1 MQLHELPKTT
11 DKSLRRVGRGHGSGR
26 VKTSGRGTK
35 GQKAK
40 RNIPLFFEGGALPL
54 IKRLPFL
61 KGKGRNKTQNVN
73 PVVIN
78 VSDLNTFPAKTVID
92 LDTLVR
98 GKKIKMVE
106 VDRIGLKILGN
117 GELTVALTVKLPV
130 SVGAKIKIE
139 KAGGTVEA

>member
-1 MQLHELPKTT
+1 MELHNLPSITT
-11 DKSLRRVGRGHGSGR
+11 KSLRRVGRGHGSGR

-78 VSDLNTFPAKTVID
+78 VSDLQSFSAKTIID
-92 LDTLVR
+92 LDTLVKN
-98 GKKIKMVE
+98 KKIKMKDVE
-106 VDRIGLKILGN
+106 RIGLKILGN
-117 GELTVALTVKLPV
+117 GELTVALTVKVPV
-130 SVGAKIKIE
+130 SKGAQLKIE
-139 KAGGTVEA
+139 KAGGSVE